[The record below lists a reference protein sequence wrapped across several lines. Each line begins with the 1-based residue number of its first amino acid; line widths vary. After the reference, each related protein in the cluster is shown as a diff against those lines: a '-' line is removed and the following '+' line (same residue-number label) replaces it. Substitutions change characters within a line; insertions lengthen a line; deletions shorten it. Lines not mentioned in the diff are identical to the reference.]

1 MDGNGM
7 FWHLIGRAPVPKRA
21 ESSLIVQTQEDEYWV
36 WKDFTPLHLTWW
48 PKPDAWHQGFKN
60 PSVRCF
66 FSPGFLLLNDQSF
79 HPGVASGLEK
89 DVWVWSWWSSCT
101 PDGYCWLPMLFIKHF
116 LFGWWAHN
124 VSESFFHLRWW
135 FSMIVLFLK
144 GPKPPTNQP
153 SIASVNDS
161 LTQHVAH
168 WWQMATVWLHV
179 PPCIGVVCGPP
190 PSQWKK
196 WFPMVWVNECK
207 WSMMLPS
214 IIHSTFLRKATTPLQ
229 KQKQAG
235 KYRYQKRK
243 KHISHHLSNY
253 LLNSPCLMVL
263 KC

>member
-1 MDGNGM
+1 MLFQPRFLAAQWPILPPRRGQ
-7 FWHLIGRAPVPKRA
+7 RPRKRCL
-21 ESSLIVQTQEDEYWV
+21 SVVLV
-36 WKDFTPLHLTWW
+36 KFLH
-48 PKPDAWHQGFKN
+48 
-60 PSVRCF
+60 SRR
-66 FSPGFLLLNDQSF
+66 LLLTAHAF
-79 HPGVASGLEK
+79 HQAFSVWLVGSQCFRIFFPLEM
-89 DVWVWSWWSSCT
+89 V
-101 PDGYCWLPMLFIKHF
+101 I
-116 LFGWWAHN
+116 
-124 VSESFFHLRWW
+124 FHDCPV
-135 FSMIVLFLK
+135 FEGAK
-144 GPKPPTNQP
+144 TTNQPTNQP

-253 LLNSPCLMVL
+253 LLNYPCLMVL

>member
-1 MDGNGM
+1 MFECGLGEVPALQTVIVDCPCFSSSIFCLVGGLTMFQNLFSTWDGDFPWLSC
-7 FWHLIGRAPVPKRA
+7 FWRG
-21 ESSLIVQTQEDEYWV
+21 QN
-36 WKDFTPLHLTWW
+36 
-48 PKPDAWHQGFKN
+48 HQ
-60 PSVRCF
+60 
-66 FSPGFLLLNDQSF
+66 
-79 HPGVASGLEK
+79 
-89 DVWVWSWWSSCT
+89 
-101 PDGYCWLPMLFIKHF
+101 
-116 LFGWWAHN
+116 
-124 VSESFFHLRWW
+124 
-135 FSMIVLFLK
+135 
-144 GPKPPTNQP
+144 PTNQP